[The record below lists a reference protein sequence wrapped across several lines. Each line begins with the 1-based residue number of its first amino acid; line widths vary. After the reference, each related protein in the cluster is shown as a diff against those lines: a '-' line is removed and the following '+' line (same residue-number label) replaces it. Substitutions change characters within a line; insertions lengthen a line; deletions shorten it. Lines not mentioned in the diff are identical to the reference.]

1 VILDEAQNTTPAQ
14 MRMVLTRLGER
25 SRMVV
30 TGDVTQQDLPPGQL
44 SGLVEAAEVMNGVAG
59 VAVCHLT
66 AADVVRHPLVQR
78 VVEAYASFD
87 EQAHPSTGSDISLF
101 QGPE

>member
-1 VILDEAQNTTPAQ
+1 QV
-14 MRMVLTRLGER
+14 
-25 SRMVV
+25 
-30 TGDVTQQDLPPGQL
+30 GDGGP
-44 SGLVEAAEVMNGVAG
+44 G

-87 EQAHPSTGSDISLF
+87 EQQSDSQTAAGTSRLR
-101 QGPE
+101 GA

>member
-1 VILDEAQNTTPAQ
+1 
-14 MRMVLTRLGER
+14 
-25 SRMVV
+25 
-30 TGDVTQQDLPPGQL
+30 
-44 SGLVEAAEVMNGVAG
+44 VMDGVPG

-87 EQAHPSTGSDISLF
+87 EQAHPQTSAGISLLN
-101 QGPE
+101 GSEAE

>member
-1 VILDEAQNTTPAQ
+1 
-14 MRMVLTRLGER
+14 
-25 SRMVV
+25 MVV

-44 SGLVEAAEVMNGVAG
+44 SGLVEAAEVMDGVAG

-87 EQAHPSTGSDISLF
+87 EPPPPHKGAGISLVK
-101 QGPE
+101 GYE

>member
-1 VILDEAQNTTPAQ
+1 
-14 MRMVLTRLGER
+14 
-25 SRMVV
+25 
-30 TGDVTQQDLPPGQL
+30 
-44 SGLVEAAEVMNGVAG
+44 VEAAEVMDGVPG

-87 EQAHPSTGSDISLF
+87 EQSDPQTGAGISLLK
-101 QGPE
+101 GTE

>member
-1 VILDEAQNTTPAQ
+1 MD
-14 MRMVLTRLGER
+14 
-25 SRMVV
+25 
-30 TGDVTQQDLPPGQL
+30 
-44 SGLVEAAEVMNGVAG
+44 GVPG

-87 EQAHPSTGSDISLF
+87 EQADPSTVNGISLLT
-101 QGPE
+101 GPE

>member
-1 VILDEAQNTTPAQ
+1 
-14 MRMVLTRLGER
+14 
-25 SRMVV
+25 MVV
-30 TGDVTQQDLPPGQL
+30 TGDVTQQDLPAGQL
-44 SGLVEAAEVMNGVAG
+44 SGLVEAAEVMDGVPG

-87 EQAHPSTGSDISLF
+87 EQAHPQTGAGISSLN
-101 QGPE
+101 GSEAE